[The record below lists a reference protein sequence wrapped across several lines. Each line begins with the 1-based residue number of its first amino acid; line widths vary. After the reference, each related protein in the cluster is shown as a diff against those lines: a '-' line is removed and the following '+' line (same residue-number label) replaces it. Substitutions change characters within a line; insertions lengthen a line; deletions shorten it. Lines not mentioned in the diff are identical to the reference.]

1 MLRENQRRFKFDWIT
16 IILFLLLV
24 GFGYLNILSASHDG
38 DIANYFDTSQ
48 LYGKQLIFIGLTFVL
63 IIIILSF
70 EAKFYE
76 RFASIIYLGA
86 LLALLGLF
94 IFGKEIN
101 GARSWYGIGSMT
113 LQPSEFAKFATAL
126 AVGKYISDLQTN
138 MQTLKDQLR
147 VVAIIFVPALF
158 ILLQNDAGS
167 TIVYLAFFFVLY
179 REGLQQI
186 YLVMGLS
193 LIVLAILG
201 LKFGVLITAL
211 LATSILII
219 SFFLRK
225 KKKRESIFQYIL
237 VLLVAVG
244 FSYGVKLFYE
254 HGLKAHQQNR
264 ISLWLRLE
272 KDPVKL
278 ERMKKAEAYNLIQ
291 SEQAISSGGLV
302 GKGFLQ
308 GTRTTGK
315 FVPEQETDYIFS
327 TVGEEWGFLGS
338 SIVVLLFVFLII
350 RILYLAEAQKSQ
362 FSRVYGY
369 GVASILFVHFTINIG
384 MVMGLIPTVGIPLP
398 FFSYGGSGLWGFT
411 ILLFIFVKLDSNKI
425 NEW

>member
-1 MLRENQRRFKFDWIT
+1 MLRENHRGFKFDWIT
-16 IILFLLLV
+16 IVLFLLLV
-24 GFGYLNILSASHDG
+24 VFGYLNILSASHVG
-38 DIANYFDTSQ
+38 EITSYFDTSQ
-48 LYGKQLIFIGLTFVL
+48 LYGKHLIFVGLTFVL
-63 IIIILSF
+63 IVLILSV

-76 RFASIIYLGA
+76 RFASIIYLIA
-86 LLALLGLF
+86 MLALIGLF
-94 IFGKEIN
+94 IFGKDVN

-113 LQPSEFAKFATAL
+113 IQPSEFAKFATAL
-126 AVGKYISDLQTN
+126 AIAKFISDIETN
-138 MQTLKDQLR
+138 MKTVKDQLK
-147 VVAIIFVPALF
+147 VTAIIFIPAIL

-167 TIVYLAFFFVLY
+167 TIVYLAFFFVFY
-179 REGLQQI
+179 REGLQQV
-186 YLVMGLS
+186 YLIIALS

-201 LKFGVLITAL
+201 LKFGVLITAIIATLL
-211 LATSILII
+211 LASVY
-219 SFFLRK
+219 FLRK
-225 KKKRESIFQYIL
+225 KNRGSIFQYII
-237 VLLVAVG
+237 VLIVCTS

-254 HGLKAHQQNR
+254 HGLKPHQQNR

-272 KDPVKL
+272 KDPAKL

-291 SEQAISSGGLV
+291 SEQAISSGGV
-302 GKGFLQ
+302 TGKGFLQ

-315 FVPEQETDYIFS
+315 FVPEQHTDYIFS
-327 TVGEEWGFLGS
+327 TVGEEWGFLGTS
-338 SIVVLLFVFLII
+338 LVVLTFVLLII
-350 RILYLAEAQKSQ
+350 RILYLAEGQKSQ